1 MADASSSTPKIDE
14 RVPNLLLGARRMGF
28 FALVSLLE
36 RMSSDAVRVGG
47 DGPPEREVLR
57 FRNDPSMGFQASDVV
72 HAAVRE
78 VPRSPRDR
86 HAGEREVIEIV
97 TSFLGLTGAVSPLPL
112 YIPAEVAQDPT
123 PNGVQRDFLDVFH
136 HRLISLLYRLWTR
149 YQLAREHLSD
159 GSDAWTPRMLA
170 LTGFDGYTSQAS
182 LPLPPRVL
190 LALAPLLC
198 WHARS
203 ARTLELAL
211 RLVLREDLHEDA
223 VAIEQFM
230 GGRVRLDDAQTM
242 RLGLANAMLGRDT
255 VLGGR
260 ASDRTSS
267 FAIGLLLTPQADA
280 TAYMLGGKQ
289 LALVRAV
296 VVNIVREPL
305 EFDLKVEVAAG
316 AQGGFSLGRGST
328 LGGRTWLRGRGSVQ
342 RFTVREVVAQGTS
355 QSSSDIAPA
364 LRGGASGGRSEH
376 AGRS

>member
-1 MADASSSTPKIDE
+1 
-14 RVPNLLLGARRMGF
+14 
-28 FALVSLLE
+28 
-36 RMSSDAVRVGG
+36 VR
-47 DGPPEREVLR
+47 
-57 FRNDPSMGFQASDVV
+57 DV
-72 HAAVRE
+72 A
-78 VPRSPRDR
+78 RSPRDR

-159 GSDAWTPRMLA
+159 GRDAWSPRMLA
-170 LTGFDGYTSQAS
+170 LTGFDGYVPRES
-182 LPLPPRVL
+182 LPLPPHVL
-190 LALAPLLC
+190 LALTPLLC
-198 WHARS
+198 WHARG

-211 RLVLREDLHEDA
+211 RLVLRDDLHEDA
-223 VAIEQFM
+223 VKIEQFM
-230 GGRVRLDDAQTM
+230 GGRVRLDDSQTM
-242 RLGLANAMLGRDT
+242 RLGRANAVLGQST

-260 ASDRTSS
+260 AADRTSS
-267 FAIGLLLTPQADA
+267 FAIGLLLSPRADA

-296 VVNIVREPL
+296 VVNVVREPL

-316 AQGGFSLGRGST
+316 AQGGFSLGRGAS
-328 LGGRTWLRGRGSVQ
+328 LGGRTWLRGRGNVQ
-342 RFTVREVVAQGTS
+342 RFTVREVVERGLSQTFSDVAPALRGGATS
-355 QSSSDIAPA
+355 NIAPA
-364 LRGGASGGRSEH
+364 LRGGATSDIGGRSEH

>member
-1 MADASSSTPKIDE
+1 MSDPNSPASLKIDE
-14 RVPNLLLGARRMGF
+14 RVPNVLLGARRMGF

-72 HAAVRE
+72 HAAVRD

-86 HAGEREVIEIV
+86 NAGEREVIEIV

-112 YIPAEVAQDPT
+112 YIPAEVAQDPN

-159 GSDAWTPRMLA
+159 GGDAWTPRMLA
-170 LTGFDGYTSQAS
+170 LTGFDGYGSQRS
-182 LPLPPRVL
+182 LPLPPRAL
-190 LALAPLLC
+190 LMLTPLLC

-211 RLVLREDLHEDA
+211 RMVLREDLHEDA
-223 VAIEQFM
+223 IKIEQFM

-267 FAIGLLLTPQADA
+267 FAI
-280 TAYMLGGKQ
+280 
-289 LALVRAV
+289 
-296 VVNIVREPL
+296 
-305 EFDLKVEVAAG
+305 
-316 AQGGFSLGRGST
+316 
-328 LGGRTWLRGRGSVQ
+328 
-342 RFTVREVVAQGTS
+342 
-355 QSSSDIAPA
+355 
-364 LRGGASGGRSEH
+364 
-376 AGRS
+376 